1 MIIELG
7 RMGAYH
13 AMMNGENQDALCH
26 GKNRDL
32 CVITLADG
40 VSECKEAKTG
50 AVIASRSITDL
61 FLKKGHYFLEFEKEQ
76 IADFAISHILF
87 ELKQYAEEASC
98 SVEEYS
104 STITSVLVNKRKNKM
119 LCFNVGD
126 SVVLAVCNGKCKT
139 ISMPADSSSGCCV
152 TTTKGVEKKAFVS
165 LCDPGPIDS
174 IVICSDGAWHEM
186 FYKNKLRPEVSR
198 MLAENEYNDLYDYL
212 NIRNCY
218 DDCSFISMDLR
229 QRNRRTSS

>member
-1 MIIELG
+1 MIKELS

-76 IADFAISHILF
+76 IADLNQQIDNLDLLRAFQAAGDP
-87 ELKQYAEEASC
+87 AESKARIDRLIHE
-98 SVEEYS
+98 
-104 STITSVLVNKRKNKM
+104 I
-119 LCFNVGD
+119 D
-126 SVVLAVCNGKCKT
+126 KC
-139 ISMPADSSSGCCV
+139 I
-152 TTTKGVEKKAFVS
+152 
-165 LCDPGPIDS
+165 
-174 IVICSDGAWHEM
+174 
-186 FYKNKLRPEVSR
+186 KL
-198 MLAENEYNDLYDYL
+198 LEN
-212 NIRNCY
+212 
-218 DDCSFISMDLR
+218 
-229 QRNRRTSS
+229 